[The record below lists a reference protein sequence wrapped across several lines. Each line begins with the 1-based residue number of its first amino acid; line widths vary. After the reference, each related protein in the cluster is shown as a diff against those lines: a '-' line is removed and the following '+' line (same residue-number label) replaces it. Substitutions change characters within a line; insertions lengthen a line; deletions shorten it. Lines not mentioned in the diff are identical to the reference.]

1 MFGVDDALLGA
12 LVIGGSMAASSAYSA
27 RSSKQQGVAMNK
39 ESWKYYQKQKALDYC
54 YDKNKY
60 LPLDKEYNEWYK
72 QLEYD
77 WSKRYAENSSKWQVE
92 GLKAAGLNPLLAA
105 SNGNFASTYGNSSPV
120 TAKRSSGGSAI
131 GTSADMHG
139 NLDMAG
145 SAAHLVDAFKKTT
158 VLDAEATSARAS
170 ANVAASTQEANI
182 NSAKAD
188 AALKEQQLQTEKI
201 LQNQKLQETME
212 SAERTKHQVLENEKL
227 RMSGGF
233 KSEFMHDISVGSSH
247 VNTAVNNLMDCLT
260 NSAEALAIDTKRA
273 IKKLRSPVKHSAKDV
288 EQSPSPVKKGLD
300 DYNSHIRNNNGLLML
315 R

>member
-1 MFGVDDALLGA
+1 MFGIDDALLGA
-12 LVIGGSMAASSAYSA
+12 LVIGGTMAASSAYSA
-27 RSSKQQGVAMNK
+27 HSSKQQGVAMNK

-60 LPLDKEYNEWYK
+60 LPLDKAYNEWFK

-131 GTSADMHG
+131 GNSADMHG

-145 SAAHLVDAFKKTT
+145 SAAHIADALKKTT
-158 VLDAEATSARAS
+158 VMDAEAKSARAS

-188 AALKEQQLQTEKI
+188 AALKEQQLNTERLLQNKYAQETAESAARTSHQSLETEK
-201 LQNQKLQETME
+201 L
-212 SAERTKHQVLENEKL
+212 AR
-227 RMSGGF
+227 SGGY
-233 KSEFMHDISVGSSH
+233 SSTIMKD
-247 VNTAVNNLMDCLT
+247 VNTLGSYIMD
-260 NSAEALAIDTKRA
+260 SA
-273 IKKLRSPVKHSAKDV
+273 KKGMDSIGDVLKHSAKED
-288 EQSPSPVKKGLD
+288 SSPVSVKEAEKQSQTLKKALR
-300 DYNSHIRNNNGLLML
+300 DYDSHIKRNNGVLFL